1 MSNSFQLPR
10 SPIPFLEGNYPV
22 GDHQGGQPI
31 VVKKEPKNLELGMV
45 VTKYELNTAPEN
57 FQRPESWSKDN
68 RKAFFISLCM
78 DRIEGVI
85 VLVDVESALHR
96 VIQVAPD
103 DRAIEKIFEPILE
116 DGLKYIVLDGN
127 NRLQFL
133 ISLINGNYTIPELSL
148 IHI

>member
-1 MSNSFQLPR
+1 
-10 SPIPFLEGNYPV
+10 
-22 GDHQGGQPI
+22 
-31 VVKKEPKNLELGMV
+31 
-45 VTKYELNTAPEN
+45 
-57 FQRPESWSKDN
+57 
-68 RKAFFISLCM
+68 M

-96 VIQVAPD
+96 VMQVAPD

-133 ISLINGNYTIPELSL
+133 ISLINGTYTIPEGRYEYIRHPQDTSTSVFTVRKGKQTFADLPQAVRNALEGRIIVLSEYTQICL
-148 IHI
+148 LYTSPSPRDATLSRMPSSA